1 MAKNPQRGHVFDQ
14 LMQALHGH
22 ETEALV
28 DTYDFSAAEL
38 IVDVGGGNGDVLRA
52 ILESHEDV
60 KGLLFDRPDVVE
72 RTRRSLEGHTIE
84 PRCRFAGG
92 DFFESVPAA
101 GDIYILRHIIHDW
114 TDDEAISILR
124 SCRTAMPDS
133 AKLLIVEG
141 VIGPGNTPSPFKWL
155 DLVMMLCWGGME
167 RTEKQY
173 SRLVREAGLRL
184 GRVIPTSTPVGVLE
198 CLPD

>member
-1 MAKNPQRGHVFDQ
+1 
-14 LMQALHGH
+14 
-22 ETEALV
+22 
-28 DTYDFSAAEL
+28 
-38 IVDVGGGNGDVLRA
+38 
-52 ILESHEDV
+52 
-60 KGLLFDRPDVVE
+60 
-72 RTRRSLEGHTIE
+72 
-84 PRCRFAGG
+84 
-92 DFFESVPAA
+92 
-101 GDIYILRHIIHDW
+101 
-114 TDDEAISILR
+114 
-124 SCRTAMPDS
+124 MPDS